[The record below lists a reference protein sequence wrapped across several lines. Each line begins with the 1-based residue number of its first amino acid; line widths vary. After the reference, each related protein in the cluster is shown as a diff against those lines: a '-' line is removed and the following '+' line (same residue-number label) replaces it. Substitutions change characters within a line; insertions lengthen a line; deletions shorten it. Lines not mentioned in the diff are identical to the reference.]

1 MMHRQDVVILSFLST
16 ERMTLA
22 WTNVDERSSI
32 TRKLH
37 WFRTTVYRVHGTV
50 NLQVALKRRCRVYV
64 AQCITLVVVTRT
76 LQQQMSYDRTD
87 RDGCNTRIKFMD
99 LQWVLGCHNV
109 GVTWIRCVDTIA
121 GVSRWSSS
129 RLCQNVS
136 TTGEKGN
143 AITTENLD
151 EYHSWINHH
160 QSAIIKFHD
169 CVFWHSSGSP
179 GQRSSL
185 LLILLRCLSLILL
198 KVKQWEQC

>member
-16 ERMTLA
+16 ERMMLA
-22 WTNVDERSSI
+22 WTSADERSSI

-64 AQCITLVVVTRT
+64 AQCITLVVATRT

-87 RDGCNTRIKFMD
+87 RDGCNTRIKF
-99 LQWVLGCHNV
+99 LGCHNV
-109 GVTWIRCVDTIA
+109 RVTWIRCVDTIA
-121 GVSRWSSS
+121 GGCRWSSS

-179 GQRSSL
+179 GQRSL
-185 LLILLRCLSLILL
+185 LLISLCCLSLILL